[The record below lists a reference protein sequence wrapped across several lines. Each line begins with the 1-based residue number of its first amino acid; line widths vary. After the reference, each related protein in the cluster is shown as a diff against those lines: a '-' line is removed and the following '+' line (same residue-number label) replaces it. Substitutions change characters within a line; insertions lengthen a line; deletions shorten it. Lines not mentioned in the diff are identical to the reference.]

1 MIRTGGFTA
10 RCNRVVDLP
19 SVRIGL
25 EVHCQLT
32 CLKSKM
38 FCGCSS
44 DYRKGPP
51 NSFVCPVCLGIPGS
65 LPVLN
70 KKAVDAS
77 ISVALALNCKLSKTV
92 FFWRKNY
99 AYPDMSKNFQI
110 SQFDRAGGVPI
121 AIDGHILMTV
131 YHSHKN
137 IRIRRVHLE
146 EDPARLI
153 YPSTIDTSPYTL
165 VDYNRSGIA
174 LLEIVTDPD
183 LATPRE
189 ARIFLQRLR
198 TILEY
203 LGVSDDTLEGAMR
216 CDANISIDGGTRVEI
231 KNISSF
237 KEVERALNF
246 EIIRQRDLA
255 KKNRAIR
262 RETRHW
268 DEKKRVTI
276 SLREKEEE
284 HDYRYFPEPDLVP
297 FTIDDVW
304 REEIRSNMPEL
315 PDARKDRL
323 IQEYGLP
330 SYDAEVIASDKH
342 LADFFEESTKL
353 YGDPRVVGNWLIGD
367 FLRYLHESGLE
378 ATQAKVTPSHLAEML
393 RLVDEDKITGKI
405 AKKVLQEMV
414 STGKA
419 PSVITREKGLVR
431 LGDTEQLEKLVAQV
445 FEQNPKAVRDAVKDE
460 NAVHYLVGQLMNLT
474 RGTADPTLANEIIRR
489 RIREIPSE

>member
-1 MIRTGGFTA
+1 MA
-10 RCNRVVDLP
+10 DLSRVK
-19 SVRIGL
+19 IGL
-25 EVHCQLT
+25 EVHTQLT
-32 CLKSKM
+32 CLKSKL

-51 NSFVCPVCLGIPGS
+51 NSYVCPVCLGIPGS

-70 KKAVDAS
+70 EKAVNAS
-77 ISVALALNCKLSKTV
+77 ISVALALNCKVFKTV

-121 AIDGHILMTV
+121 AAEGRVTIAVD
-131 YHSHKN
+131 HSRKN

-174 LLEIVTDPD
+174 LLEIVTEPD
-183 LATPRE
+183 LVSPKE
-189 ARIFLQRLR
+189 ARVFLQRLR
-198 TILEY
+198 TILGY
-203 LGVSDDTLEGAMR
+203 LGVSDDALEGAMR
-216 CDANISIDGGTRVEI
+216 CDANISIEGGSRVEI

-255 KKNRAIR
+255 KKDRTIK

-268 DEKKRVTI
+268 DEKNRVTV

-297 FTIDDVW
+297 VTIGDE
-304 REEIRSNMPEL
+304 RLMEIHSNMPEL

-323 IQEYGLP
+323 IREYGLP
-330 SYDAEVIASDKH
+330 SYDAEVVASDKH
-342 LADFFEESTKL
+342 LADFFEDCSKL
-353 YGDPRVVGNWLIGD
+353 YGDPKVVSNWLIGD
-367 FLRYLHESGLE
+367 FLRYLHESNLE
-378 ATQAKVTPSHLAEML
+378 VVQIKVTPSHLVEL
-393 RLVDEDKITGKI
+393 LSLIDEKRITGKL
-405 AKKVLQEMV
+405 AKTILREMV
-414 STGKA
+414 STGKS
-419 PSVITREKGLVR
+419 PGTIIQESGLAR
-431 LGDTEQLEKLVAQV
+431 LGDLEELKRLVDQV
-445 FEQNPKAVRDAVKDE
+445 FEQNPKAVRDAIEEDV
-460 NAVHYLVGQLMNLT
+460 AVHYLVGQLMRLT
-474 RGTADPTLANEIIRR
+474 RGTADPALANEIIRK
-489 RIREIPSE
+489 RIREMQG